1 MSETDSKEM
10 IQIKLR
16 MSNLVQYFNG
26 TKLLSHES
34 LHAACA
40 ELHSIM
46 QDYKIVSEYES
57 FIKQEVV

>member
-26 TKLLSHES
+26 TKSLSQDS

-57 FIKQEVV
+57 FVKQEVV